1 MKSTSERIDSP
12 QMRTDVAWFVL
23 LSTSMLS
30 CDWRILDGDEKPSFS
45 VRTVALSSLM
55 LRMPWKDDVC

>member
-1 MKSTSERIDSP
+1 
-12 QMRTDVAWFVL
+12 MRTDVAWFVL